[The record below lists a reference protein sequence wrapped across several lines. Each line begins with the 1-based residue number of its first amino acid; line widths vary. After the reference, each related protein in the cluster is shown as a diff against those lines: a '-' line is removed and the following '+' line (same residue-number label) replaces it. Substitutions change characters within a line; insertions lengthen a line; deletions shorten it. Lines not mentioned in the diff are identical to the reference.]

1 MSYSPPNL
9 DQEIF
14 FDHDGK
20 PCTLDKLCRI
30 SPEWAAN
37 RLRAERK
44 SAEDLA
50 VALAQ
55 VKAEL
60 MDQGDWDDDW
70 EALVSPV
77 LAKHYGLMRRD

>member
-1 MSYSPPNL
+1 MSYSPPNP

-14 FDHDGK
+14 FDYDGK
-20 PCTLDKLCRI
+20 PCSLDKLCRL

-50 VALAQ
+50 VALSY
-55 VKAEL
+55 VKADLQEDGL
-60 MDQGDWDDDW
+60 W
-70 EALVSPV
+70 EPYEEVADPI
-77 LAKHYGLMRRD
+77 LAKHYGLMSRD